1 MPRKTVYAGDLRH
14 YGAIQE
20 QVDGSQ
26 DPLSGAIPTTWATVN
41 DARGNWSAVPM
52 QKMPLSAREFEAA
65 AAIQAE
71 QSTRFVLR
79 WMPGVT
85 AKMRILLDGVAYNI
99 RGVMEDLESGREY
112 MTLSCTAGVNVG

>member
-1 MPRKTVYAGDLRH
+1 MSRKTLYAGDLRH

-20 QVDGSQ
+20 PVAQTQ
-26 DPLSGAIPTTWATVN
+26 DAQTGAIPEVWQTIN
-41 DARGNWSAVPM
+41 DERGNWSSIPM

-79 WMPGVT
+79 WMPGIT
-85 AKMRILLDGVAYNI
+85 PKMRILLDGVAYNI

-112 MTLSCTAGVNVG
+112 VTLSCTQGVNVG